1 MAAPPACRLL
11 PSHSG
16 LAAAAAAFVGAPV
29 LPTAQRRPP
38 PGRTARHGPAA
49 AGGAPPWRRVAS
61 MGSSPPPA
69 PAPAGGRNLLVTFD
83 LDGTLLRS
91 ASPGGNRAHKLA
103 LERSMVAALAGTPHA
118 LAAPPSIDGVPH
130 AGSTDPLIVEAVL
143 AAAGVPPPVVARALP
158 AILDGATATID
169 AVMAEEAARAGGGG
183 GGVPT
188 VLPGVVDLLTA
199 LRSAGVAVGLVTGN
213 LEGIAWAKVRAVG
226 LGDYFGGG
234 GYGSDAPDRGVFLAT
249 AMRRVGTGGW
259 ATGFRLVESPPLPAA
274 AAAGG
279 EPPLVGAPRPPP
291 PLPRPPPPP
300 LSPLSL
306 PSPPR
311 PRYANVVHVGDA
323 PTDMQAAV
331 AAGARGLGV
340 TTGVFGASTLWAAGA
355 TEVLDGLADTR
366 RVLNVL
372 GV

>member
-1 MAAPPACRLL
+1 MAAPLACRLL
-11 PSHSG
+11 SPRSG
-16 LAAAAAAFVGAPV
+16 VAAAAAAFLGAPV
-29 LPTAQRRPP
+29 LPTGQRRPP
-38 PGRTARHGPAA
+38 SALTARRGPAA
-49 AGGAPPWRRVAS
+49 AVAASPQRCVAS
-61 MGSSPPPA
+61 MGSSSPPA
-69 PAPAGGRNLLVTFD
+69 PASGRNLLVTFD

-118 LAAPPSIDGVPH
+118 LAVPPSIDAVPH

-143 AAAGVPPPVVARALP
+143 TAAGVPPTVVAQTLP

-169 AVMAEEAARAGGGG
+169 AVMAEEAARAGSGGGG

-188 VLPGVVDLLTA
+188 VLPGVVDLLAA
-199 LRSAGVAVGLVTGN
+199 LQSAGVAVGLVTGN

-226 LGDYFGGG
+226 LSDYFGGG

-249 AMRRVGTGGW
+249 AMRRAGTGGW
-259 ATGFRLVESPPLPAA
+259 ATGFQLVESPPLSAA
-274 AAAGG
+274 ATAGG
-279 EPPLVGAPRPPP
+279 EPSA
-291 PLPRPPPPP
+291 LPSSPPPPP
-300 LSPLSL
+300 
-306 PSPPR
+306 

-340 TTGVFGASTLWAAGA
+340 TTGVFGAGTLWAAGA

-366 RVLNVL
+366 RVLDVL

>member
-1 MAAPPACRLL
+1 
-11 PSHSG
+11 
-16 LAAAAAAFVGAPV
+16 
-29 LPTAQRRPP
+29 
-38 PGRTARHGPAA
+38 
-49 AGGAPPWRRVAS
+49 
-61 MGSSPPPA
+61 MGSDSPPPL
-69 PAPAGGRNLLVTFD
+69 AGSPNLLVTFD

-118 LAAPPSIDGVPH
+118 LAAPPSIDAVPH

-143 AAAGVPPPVVARALP
+143 ASAGVPPEVIARVLP
-158 AILDGATATID
+158 AILDGATASID
-169 AVMAEEAARAGGGG
+169 AIMAEEAARAGSGGG
-183 GGVPT
+183 EGVPT
-188 VLPGVVDLLTA
+188 VLPGVVDLLSA

-226 LGDYFGGG
+226 LDDYFGGG

-249 AMRRVGTGGW
+249 AMRRAGTGGW
-259 ATGFRLVESPPLPAA
+259 ATGFRLMESPPLPAA
-274 AAAGG
+274 AAVGG
-279 EPPLVGAPRPPP
+279 ESPPEEALR
-291 PLPRPPPPP
+291 P
-300 LSPLSL
+300 LSPS
-306 PSPPR
+306 PSPSPAMPRPR

-340 TTGVFGASTLWAAGA
+340 TTGVFGAGTLWEAGA

-366 RVLNVL
+366 RVLDVL
-372 GV
+372 GL